1 MKRLL
6 VLIFLTFLCSC
17 ALQARDRN
25 ARLQSVVNSFRK
37 EEGFDLVTLGTPV
50 IKLLLMAYDKSAES
64 PENRAAADLFR
75 DIKKLVIADY
85 SDCPPEVKEQFRK
98 ELDDIFSDEEPI
110 MEVSENGSLV
120 VIYGELS
127 EDGTRIR
134 NVSLR
139 EDGDGSLIFLNG
151 SVSVEHVTDLSGGAP
166 LPA

>member
-50 IKLLLMAYDKSAES
+50 IKLLLRAYDKSAES

-75 DIKKLVIADY
+75 DIKKLVIAD
-85 SDCPPEVKEQFRK
+85 
-98 ELDDIFSDEEPI
+98 
-110 MEVSENGSLV
+110 
-120 VIYGELS
+120 
-127 EDGTRIR
+127 
-134 NVSLR
+134 
-139 EDGDGSLIFLNG
+139 
-151 SVSVEHVTDLSGGAP
+151 
-166 LPA
+166 